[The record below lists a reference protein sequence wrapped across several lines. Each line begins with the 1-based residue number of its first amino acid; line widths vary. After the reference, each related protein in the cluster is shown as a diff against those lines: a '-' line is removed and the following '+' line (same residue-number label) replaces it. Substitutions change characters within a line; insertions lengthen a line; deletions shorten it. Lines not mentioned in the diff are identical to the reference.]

1 MNKTLGW
8 KIVFGITFGWWLCA
22 GMMAQTT
29 DSITY
34 WNAHTQLTPWR
45 MPITN
50 APVEYI
56 DLDRDGDPDIL
67 ITRIFGDIPVMWI
80 DDNDNMQYGDTEGD
94 MIDDC
99 LLIDLNRD

>member
-34 WNAHTQLTPWR
+34 WNAHTGNGRPEVISLEVA
-45 MPITN
+45 IT
-50 APVEYI
+50 
-56 DLDRDGDPDIL
+56 
-67 ITRIFGDIPVMWI
+67 
-80 DDNDNMQYGDTEGD
+80 
-94 MIDDC
+94 
-99 LLIDLNRD
+99 